1 MKALLEK
8 YYNGE
13 TTLAEEATLR
23 AWLQSE
29 EAGEAYANDR
39 ALILGLEAA
48 KEEETPLPEGL
59 SSKLDALIDE
69 AANEESQKTDVR
81 KPRLRRIMAWTA
93 GIAASVALVF
103 GAIRLTAPKNYIV
116 EIDDPEEASRYTE
129 MALTKFSDA
138 IQSGYAQMEKASKA
152 FEMLQEKGKQ

>member
-13 TTLAEEATLR
+13 TTAAEEAALK

-29 EAGEAYANDR
+29 EAGEAYAADR
-39 ALILGLEAA
+39 ALILGLAAA
-48 KEEETPLPEGL
+48 KEEDTPLPDGL
-59 SSKLDALIDE
+59 GCKLEALIDE
-69 AANEESQKTDVR
+69 ASKEESQKADVR
-81 KPRLRRIMAWTA
+81 KPRLRRMMAWTA

-103 GAIRLTAPKNYIV
+103 GAIRLTAPENYIV
-116 EIDDPEEASRYTE
+116 EVDDPEEARRYTE

-138 IQSGYAQMEKASKA
+138 LQSGYAQLDKASKA
-152 FEMLQEKGKQ
+152 LEMLQDRKK

>member
-1 MKALLEK
+1 MKELLEK

-13 TTLAEEATLR
+13 TTAAEESALKV
-23 AWLQSE
+23 WLQSE
-29 EAGEAYANDR
+29 EAGESYATDR
-39 ALILGLEAA
+39 ALILGLDQVR
-48 KEEETPLPEGL
+48 EEDMPLPESL

-103 GAIRLTAPKNYIV
+103 CFLHLTEPKNYIV
-116 EIDDPEEASRYTE
+116 KIDNPEEASRYTE

-152 FEMLQEKGKQ
+152 FEMLQEKGKK